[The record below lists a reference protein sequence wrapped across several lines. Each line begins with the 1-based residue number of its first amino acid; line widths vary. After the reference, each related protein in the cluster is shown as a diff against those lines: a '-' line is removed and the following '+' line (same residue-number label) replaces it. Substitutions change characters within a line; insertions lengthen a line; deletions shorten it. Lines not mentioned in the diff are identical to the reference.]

1 MPFYEY
7 QCQACGHRLE
17 AMQKM
22 SDAPLRECPVCNE
35 SSLQKLISA
44 GSFTSKTASIDNAPS
59 CASGGCGA
67 SCLAGRGDG

>member
-7 QCQACGHRLE
+7 ACQACGHRLE

-22 SDAPLRECPVCNE
+22 SDAPLSECPECHKPE
-35 SSLQKLISA
+35 LKKLIST
-44 GSFTSKTASIDNAPS
+44 GSFTHKSASIDNAPA

-67 SCLAGRGDG
+67 SCLSK

>member
-7 QCQACGHRLE
+7 QCKACGHRLE

-22 SDAPLRECPVCNE
+22 SDPLLTDCPECGKPE
-35 SSLQKLISA
+35 LKKLIST
-44 GSFTSKTASIDNAPS
+44 GSFTHKAASIDNAPA

-67 SCLAGRGDG
+67 SCLAGK